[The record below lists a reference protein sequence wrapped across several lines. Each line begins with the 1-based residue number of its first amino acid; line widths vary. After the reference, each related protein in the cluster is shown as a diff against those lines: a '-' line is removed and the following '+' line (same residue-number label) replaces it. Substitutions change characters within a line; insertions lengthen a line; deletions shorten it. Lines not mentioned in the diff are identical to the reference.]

1 MPKTVNLQRCSIVR
15 VQHANNM
22 PLLATYPQV
31 SNQAL
36 ADEKARTDVLL
47 ARQYNLIGLM
57 AQQGLFG
64 SSSGCSASALHE
76 KTLGAAAAIIQLML
90 QMHCLSL
97 HTASG
102 QHGSFKPQQ
111 QVCHIP
117 GMLTRCLNSVATGC
131 PACCSLDN
139 CCCGFC

>member
-1 MPKTVNLQRCSIVR
+1 MPNTVNLQRCSIVR

-76 KTLGAAAAIIQLML
+76 KTLGAAAAII
-90 QMHCLSL
+90 
-97 HTASG
+97 
-102 QHGSFKPQQ
+102 
-111 QVCHIP
+111 
-117 GMLTRCLNSVATGC
+117 
-131 PACCSLDN
+131 
-139 CCCGFC
+139 